1 MESFTGAEIAALIS
15 VGCVIGSGRIFS
27 EQLAA
32 QILENPMIR
41 IASSYSHWIR
51 GVYLITG

>member
-1 MESFTGAEIAALIS
+1 MESFRGAEIAALIS

-41 IASSYSHWIR
+41 IASSCSHWIR